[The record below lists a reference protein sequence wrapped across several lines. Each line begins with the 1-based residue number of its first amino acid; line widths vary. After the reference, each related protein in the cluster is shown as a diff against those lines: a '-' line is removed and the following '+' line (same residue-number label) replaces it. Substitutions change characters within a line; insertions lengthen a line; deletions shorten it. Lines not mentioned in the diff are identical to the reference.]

1 RGSCRPPPARRPP
14 ALPGGSRGRAG
25 RGCRARCRWP
35 WTPGRGVRRRGRT
48 PGRLL
53 LGVCRLHRARGRVYP
68 NYNIPSGS
76 GRRADARPPGGGGGR
91 TTMADTISI
100 SCPDCKKQMKAPAHL
115 EGKKVRCKECGATFA
130 VKAPAPARAAPEPKP
145 APAKD
150 KVKPAKGGGKP
161 AAPAKA

>member
-1 RGSCRPPPARRPP
+1 GGGADAGPPGRR
-14 ALPGGSRGRAG
+14 RAG
-25 RGCRARCRWP
+25 RP
-35 WTPGRGVRRRGRT
+35 RGR
-48 PGRLL
+48 P
-53 LGVCRLHRARGRVYP
+53 
-68 NYNIPSGS
+68 
-76 GRRADARPPGGGGGR
+76 
-91 TTMADTISI
+91 TMAATITI

-161 AAPAKA
+161 AAPAKAAARRSVHDDPDDDNPNPYGVTDIDLAPRCPYCAHALDGEDAIICLNCG